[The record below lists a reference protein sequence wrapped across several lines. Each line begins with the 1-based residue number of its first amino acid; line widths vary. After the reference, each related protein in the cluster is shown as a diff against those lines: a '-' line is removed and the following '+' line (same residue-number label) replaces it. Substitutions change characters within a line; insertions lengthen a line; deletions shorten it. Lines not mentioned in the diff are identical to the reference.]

1 MSNSFDNNNTAYLAI
16 RAFVDRLIE
25 IKDSGDSQA
34 DQRVQAAGARTTL
47 TAELGSENDASF
59 IISVLFNH
67 QAYIASAGPN
77 PDDVA
82 GNTQTRLI
90 DATLQRSTRWTRR
103 RNIAAPLLTANFGNF
118 AVNTGMV
125 EMGPG
130 SAQSF
135 LTKEATFFDTL
146 RIPDSLD
153 TYQDVITFYNSMGPD
168 NYYRLLIHNI
178 ANYAHTL
185 KNGSETY
192 GPSSADLNDAYK
204 GLVYFL
210 TQATESAASGDTYHN
225 DVFNITLYDLGLL
238 IQISNSQDFI
248 PRDEDPATLSN
259 KSIHALQRVEDSID
273 ASFLFGEENQD
284 IPAPDRSF
292 PGAQEQT
299 IREGQDIIEGLLARE
314 QCVLSHLTP
323 RILARSEIEDSRN
336 QDNIIMLNDTRS
348 DELVGRITGRPQI
361 VDFFNLSSDEISLL
375 MPRIAIYKHLFT
387 RDGSGR
393 LEEVPVGEGGL
404 REFKFDTFF
413 DPDDIA
419 KITNTGRGRGR
430 GIGLK
435 SLSWDFEGTNPEE
448 IISFLKCDMSFFVQN
463 VEDLFPRDVATTPDL
478 FTSNSGELPLIQLFA
493 AGLGGDG
500 DDPAAEALNF
510 SIKLL
515 VGWQLDSR
523 VQNNLSSA
531 RLGRLKEIV
540 DFTSIWLE
548 LKMYEHNIDF
558 GDDGTCTLNLS
569 FFAGIDAHM
578 NNETMNVLKVGS
590 AQQGGNLGA
599 ALIARAVEEQGVTPE
614 AVTSRRSGARTC
626 LPGEEHIDGGGSG
639 ADDDEL
645 SPQEV
650 ATITSIRAYA
660 GSNENVF
667 NNYRTLFNRI
677 TNSGHVYKLT
687 IDREAF
693 ISEVLGDPDDE
704 SEETLQERAQEA
716 MKNLWPDRGAPDI
729 PGFESE
735 NSADVNEDAGIEAFR
750 VLTQYMSIDNLTTLG
765 FDLERE
771 EYTNRAFNQ
780 ALQSARD
787 QAVEMDDTEALQHLA
802 EFNYQEQINL
812 ALAERLIDN
821 ETYSFNFIRLGNLLD
836 ALIQGLKETEG
847 TSINVRQDMFRF
859 ISTLN
864 QYRNHRGVIQGVNYS
879 DILISVNS
887 FREFFIEKIVR
898 RLRTNFPLR
907 DFIIDLVTKFSY
919 ASSIRQCDDL
929 ATAGRISTPA
939 ISVIQASPRAL
950 IDETATGG
958 LYRDLT
964 DLLTSALT
972 GGSAPSD
979 LVEIPELVDFFI
991 IGSSTSTITPL
1002 DEADTDPTDQFAR
1015 PGETIA
1021 SPWAQADARRGVH
1034 HIYIGSDRSIVK
1046 NINFRRDQIPGLREA
1061 RIVRGG
1067 GFNLSVFREKYD
1079 ISLTL
1084 FGTPFIYPGTFIF
1097 LSTETIGLGFGDSPY
1112 SASRLLGL
1120 GGYYFV
1126 NKVSNRIDSEGG
1138 YETTVEATWNAFADG
1153 LDEHGCQAP
1162 AVQVVPSSALFDIVR
1177 ATETAIGV
1185 ASSVPGHNI

>member
-103 RNIAAPLLTANFGNF
+103 RNIAAPLSTANFGNF

-284 IPAPDRSF
+284 IPAPDGSV

-463 VEDLFPRDVATTPDL
+463 VEDLFPRDVATTQDP

-493 AGLGGDG
+493 AGLGGDDG
-500 DDPAAEALNF
+500 DHAAEALNF

-523 VQNNLSSA
+523 AQNNLSSA
-531 RLGRLKEIV
+531 RLRRLKEIV

-626 LPGEEHIDGGGSG
+626 LPGEERIESGGSG
-639 ADDDEL
+639 TDDEEL
-645 SPQEV
+645 TPVEA
-650 ATITSIRAYA
+650 ATIASIREASW
-660 GSNENVF
+660 SNENVF

-704 SEETLQERAQEA
+704 EETLLKRAQES
-716 MKNLWPDRGAPDI
+716 MQELWPSRAGIAPDI
-729 PGFESE
+729 PGFESG
-735 NSADVNEDAGIEAFR
+735 NSADINEDAGIEAFR
-750 VLTQYMSIDNLTTLG
+750 VLTQYMSIDKLTTLG
-765 FDLERE
+765 FDLEKE
-771 EYTNRAFNQ
+771 IYTNRNFNQ
-780 ALQSARD
+780 ALESARN

-802 EFNYQEQINL
+802 EFEYQEQINL

-950 IDETATGG
+950 RGEGNIAG
-958 LYRDLT
+958 LYKNLT
-964 DLLTSALT
+964 DLLTPT
-972 GGSAPSD
+972 GAAPAD
-979 LVEIPELVDFFI
+979 LIEIPELFDFFI

-1002 DEADTDPTDQFAR
+1002 DDADTDPTGQFAR